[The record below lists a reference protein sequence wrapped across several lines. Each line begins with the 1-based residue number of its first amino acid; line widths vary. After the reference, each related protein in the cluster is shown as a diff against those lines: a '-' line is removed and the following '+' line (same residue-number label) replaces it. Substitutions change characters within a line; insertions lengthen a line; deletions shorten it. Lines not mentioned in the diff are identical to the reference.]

1 MRTQP
6 SSSHV
11 AGPIRRSLGGVRVG
25 PVRVRGCRGRRAF
38 TLVELVVTLG
48 ILGTLAAIAIPRYHA
63 AAVRHR
69 AEMAANRVAA
79 DLDLARRTAIARGET
94 VNLMFKGEKRAYWSD
109 DLGLEIDLGAAPYGI
124 TRMKVNSTDGVEYTI
139 SFDAIGQ
146 VSVTGG
152 TLLVRV
158 EVHGVTR
165 TVSYS
170 AAARRSTIE

>member
-1 MRTQP
+1 MRMQP
-6 SSSHV
+6 SPSHV
-11 AGPIRRSLGGVRVG
+11 AGPIRRSSGGVRVG
-25 PVRVRGCRGRRAF
+25 PVRVRGGRGRRAF
-38 TLVELVVTLG
+38 TLVELVITLG
-48 ILGTLAAIAIPRYHA
+48 ILGTLAAIAIPRYHSA
-63 AAVRHR
+63 VVRHR

-94 VNLMFKGEKRAYWSD
+94 VGLVFKGEKRGYRSD
-109 DLGLEIDLGAAPYGI
+109 ELGLSVDLNAAPYGI
-124 TRMKVNSTDGVEYTI
+124 TGMKVNNTGGVEYTI
-139 SFDAIGQ
+139 AFDPIGQ

-152 TLLVRV
+152 TLVVLV